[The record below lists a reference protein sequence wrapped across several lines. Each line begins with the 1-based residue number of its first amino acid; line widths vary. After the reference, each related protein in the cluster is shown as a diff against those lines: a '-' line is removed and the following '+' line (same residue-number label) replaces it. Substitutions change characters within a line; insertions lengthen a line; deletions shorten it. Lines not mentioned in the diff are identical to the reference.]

1 MVAGAALVV
10 AVGIALNGSLAGYG
24 LAVPAAIASALLLV
38 PRNSA
43 ARRWIALAVG
53 VLMIGALAAL
63 AFAPVGNNE
72 LHSSAATSVQTRQ
85 QLMKTTAAAAADFMP
100 FGSGVGTFRQVYQL
114 YEDHDRFDVTA
125 VVNHAHDDYLEL
137 ALETGLPG
145 IILLLLFIAWWVRS
159 SWRAWTAPDADPYA
173 RAAVI
178 ASAAILI
185 HSLVDFPL
193 RTAAISACF
202 AMFLGLIAKHRR
214 PATAVKDSSTL
225 WPTRHVVLG

>member
-1 MVAGAALVV
+1 MLLIAAV
-10 AVGIALNGSLAGYG
+10 
-24 LAVPAAIASALLLV
+24 
-38 PRNSA
+38 
-43 ARRWIALAVG
+43 
-53 VLMIGALAAL
+53 AAL
-63 AFAPVGNNE
+63 ALSPVGGTG
-72 LHSSAATSVQTRQ
+72 LRSSATTSVQSRQ
-85 QLMKTTAAAAADFMP
+85 QMTKTSAAAAADFMP
-100 FGSGVGTFRQVYQL
+100 FGSGVGTFERVYQL

-137 ALETGLPG
+137 ALETGIPG
-145 IILLLLFIAWWVRS
+145 VIVLLLFFAWWVRA

-193 RTAAISACF
+193 RTAAISSCF
-202 AMFLGLIAKHRR
+202 ALCLALLAQHRR
-214 PATAVKDSSTL
+214 APAAAAKDGSTL